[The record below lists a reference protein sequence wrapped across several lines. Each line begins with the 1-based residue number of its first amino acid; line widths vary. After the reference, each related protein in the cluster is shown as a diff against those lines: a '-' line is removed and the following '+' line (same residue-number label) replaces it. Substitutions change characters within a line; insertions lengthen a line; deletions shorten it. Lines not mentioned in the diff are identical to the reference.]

1 MTVLLPKRIIT
12 STTTK
17 QLIKEKFMSSFKANE
32 NYGKHVIN
40 MDYTS
45 IQNAKALAMDNDD
58 WSAYDSA
65 CEAEKEWES
74 MQ

>member
-1 MTVLLPKRIIT
+1 
-12 STTTK
+12 
-17 QLIKEKFMSSFKANE
+17 MSQFKANE
-32 NYGKHVIN
+32 NYGKHILN
-40 MDYTS
+40 MDYTA

-58 WSAYDSA
+58 WDAYDQA